1 MLRPGAARSRRR
13 RSPAPGSPGWS
24 AGWSRCCS
32 QRMLLRKSR
41 RGAEQAGL
49 GMGDQFD
56 GDRIHQALKAPL
68 GGEALAETRIE
79 QMVLEPE
86 PEPAGDAHALR
97 PVCEREIA
105 RARAERGAEA
115 TDDSKKRPH
124 GKGGV

>member
-1 MLRPGAARSRRR
+1 
-13 RSPAPGSPGWS
+13 
-24 AGWSRCCS
+24 
-32 QRMLLRKSR
+32 MLLRKSR

-86 PEPAGDAHALR
+86 PEPAGDDHALR

-105 RARAERGAEA
+105 RDRAEREAEA
-115 TDDSKKRPH
+115 IERGNREIVLAFQRHVPQRRSEEHTSELQSLMRH
-124 GKGGV
+124 SYA